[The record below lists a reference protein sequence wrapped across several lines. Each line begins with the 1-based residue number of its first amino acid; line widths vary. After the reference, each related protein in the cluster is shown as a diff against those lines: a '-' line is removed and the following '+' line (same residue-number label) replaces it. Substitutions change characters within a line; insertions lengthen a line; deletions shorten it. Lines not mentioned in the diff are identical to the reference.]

1 MGWKDPQPMMRT
13 GEVMVRKGING
24 SEGTT
29 HFECLRV
36 VLKGV
41 LRSLYTVCTLDSS
54 STLAGLVPMAPRL
67 PNSVVCLLGGLQKC
81 RTKINALRFP
91 LISVPSVSVL
101 PVRSYTS
108 TSSACDSSSR
118 VSGVRG
124 LVVVEGS

>member
-1 MGWKDPQPMMRT
+1 MMRT
-13 GEVMVRKGING
+13 GAVMVRKGING
-24 SEGTT
+24 NEGTT

-36 VLKGV
+36 ILKGV
-41 LRSLYTVCTLDSS
+41 LRSLYTVRTLDSS
-54 STLAGLVPMAPRL
+54 STLAGLVLIAL
-67 PNSVVCLLGGLQKC
+67 VCQAVGIFMLRDLQKC
-81 RTKINALRFP
+81 RTKINTLRFP

-124 LVVVEGS
+124 LVVLLLEDS